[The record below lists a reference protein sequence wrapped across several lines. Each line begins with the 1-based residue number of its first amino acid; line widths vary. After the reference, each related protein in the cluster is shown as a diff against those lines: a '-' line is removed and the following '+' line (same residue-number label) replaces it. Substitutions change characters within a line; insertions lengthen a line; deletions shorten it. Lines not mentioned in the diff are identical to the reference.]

1 MIYIP
6 FNEKGDKSN
15 SYFTLFICN
24 FSVPFSSIG
33 LYIDK

>member
-24 FSVPFSSIG
+24 FPVTFHLLVCI
-33 LYIDK
+33 